1 MSYIEEIP
9 LESTDTKR
17 IVDLIDKINWI
28 TQTFDYENATE
39 IDLAHLKNTYEY
51 ALRKITEWREETK
64 QSHKISFMIE
74 PYNNIIEFMNKYFS
88 SEDRVKCS
96 DVTKSIRKCCGMKK
110 TKKDIQ
116 KELDDQDHYR
126 MISLHNV
133 SYIIRL

>member
-9 LESTDTKR
+9 LESTDTKL

-28 TQTFDYENATE
+28 TQTFDYENASD
-39 IDLAHLKNTYEY
+39 IDLAHLNNTYQY
-51 ALRKITEWREETK
+51 ALRKITEWRNETK
-64 QSHKISFMIE
+64 QSHKISVEIE
-74 PYNNIIEFMNKYFS
+74 PYSNILDFLEKYFS
-88 SEDRVKCS
+88 NDDRIKCS